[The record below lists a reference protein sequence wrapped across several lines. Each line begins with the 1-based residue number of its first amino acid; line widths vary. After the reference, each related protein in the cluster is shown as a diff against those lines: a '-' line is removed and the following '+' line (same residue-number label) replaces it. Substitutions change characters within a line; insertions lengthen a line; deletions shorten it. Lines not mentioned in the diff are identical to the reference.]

1 MKENRNFKV
10 NGKRYTIIESNATF
24 SRGKW
29 QAMLFDTER
38 NMWVKTMYYANTQTE
53 LKEKVK
59 DYEREAI

>member
-29 QAMLFDTER
+29 QAMLLDTER
-38 NMWVKTMYYANTQTE
+38 NMWVRTMYYDNTQAE

-59 DYEREAI
+59 DYERELI

>member
-1 MKENRNFKV
+1 MYKNRNFKV

-29 QAMLFDTER
+29 NAMLLDTER
-38 NMWVKTMYYANTQTE
+38 NMWVRTMYYGNTQAE

-59 DYEREAI
+59 DYERELI

>member
-1 MKENRNFKV
+1 MKNRNFKV
-10 NGKRYTIIESNATF
+10 NGKRYTIIESNATL

-38 NMWVKTMYYANTQTE
+38 NMWVRTLYYGNTQAE

-59 DYEREAI
+59 DYERELI

>member
-24 SRGKW
+24 SKGKW
-29 QAMLFDTER
+29 QAMLLDTER
-38 NMWVKTMYYANTQTE
+38 DMWVRTVYYADTQAE

-59 DYEREAI
+59 DYERDLI

>member
-1 MKENRNFKV
+1 MRNRNFKV

-29 QAMLFDTER
+29 QAMVLDTER
-38 NMWVKTMYYANTQTE
+38 NMWVRTMYYANTHAE

-59 DYEREAI
+59 EVENSVTK

>member
-29 QAMLFDTER
+29 QAMLIDTER
-38 NMWVKTMYYANTQTE
+38 NMCVRTLYYADTQAE

-59 DYEREAI
+59 DYERELI

>member
-1 MKENRNFKV
+1 MKNRDFKAR
-10 NGKRYTIIESNATF
+10 GKMYTIVESNATF

-38 NMWVKTMYYANTQTE
+38 NMWVRTMYYDNTQSE

-59 DYEREAI
+59 DYERELI